1 MEAGTPPRATAVSGP
16 RPAAPDARNP
26 WHRAYVN
33 PGCVDCRRAWLTADR
48 RRFLSPRLS
57 KKAAPPASALEQRG
71 RRRAASSAIRLRRPR
86 MTESAWDSV
95 ESFPHVSDRTVYPGP
110 VPRLARAPP
119 RRRVP
124 TAYFLPEAD
133 DIHGVPGCIGQRVGR
148 GTGTRARGTGLSIGL
163 PLPSN
168 RSDEDRAMH
177 GADAASPTPSC
188 TTRFRVEIS
197 QPPVMMQATGDCE
210 GTRCSGNPMVMPD
223 KERRP
228 SSSVGAAAARE
239 GLGGQQWPWSEF
251 LAGDASVGMELCC
264 PAGFS
269 EPGLSSLTG

>member
-1 MEAGTPPRATAVSGP
+1 MR
-16 RPAAPDARNP
+16 RNP

-95 ESFPHVSDRTVYPGP
+95 ESGPHISDRTAYLGP

-148 GTGTRARGTGLSIGL
+148 GTGTQEGGTGLSISL

-197 QPPVMMQATGDCE
+197 QPPVMMQAAGDSE
-210 GTRCSGNPMVMPD
+210 GTRRQ
-223 KERRP
+223 RRHVFVCCRHATP
-228 SSSVGAAAARE
+228 SSEVAEEKSNPE
-239 GLGGQQWPWSEF
+239 E
-251 LAGDASVGMELCC
+251 
-264 PAGFS
+264 
-269 EPGLSSLTG
+269 T